1 MEPKA
6 RTIATLTDDDI
17 YTYCALSGLEFSVK
31 EGAYTNVREY
41 DAIGNPCNA
50 NLSFAGGTQAQKA
63 KDGAANLLYD
73 GDNDAIYMLVN
84 MNCGWRRTGRS
95 VPQGVGTVSGIVV
108 HTPMERWGG
117 NVGRYSIRPFDEAD
131 IDIPRAAASAY
142 ATLVEWRLDKA
153 VISVGAYKWNDNGT
167 YTVGSAAN
175 SATQLVQNRMHATT
189 DNTGGGARLYS
200 ENRML
205 NQTVTAD
212 RSYPIAIVHGY
223 RGLNVSNYVPGDGTT
238 MGMSKYTMLGFLG
251 NVAGWYEWNGDTWT
265 GKTNGIVME
274 FSTAGVGGSAAA
286 VSFSTAAGKHSTNEA
301 ACSWTN
307 ASSYPVYWK
316 VEYATSADGA
326 TWSDYT
332 EAVNAATGERGFEMR
347 SLPWCI
353 NNSSTRTSVFDTA
366 NRSGVYTQSDFGF
379 GLVPY
384 RFVLPAEVLGK
395 AKVRVRISPS
405 SDVIATWNP
414 GIDGYALGQTHRNLR
429 IARTYPFDIANG
441 VYVEDLS
448 IQYK

>member
-1 MEPKA
+1 
-6 RTIATLTDDDI
+6 
-17 YTYCALSGLEFSVK
+17 
-31 EGAYTNVREY
+31 
-41 DAIGNPCNA
+41 
-50 NLSFAGGTQAQKA
+50 
-63 KDGAANLLYD
+63 
-73 GDNDAIYMLVN
+73 
-84 MNCGWRRTGRS
+84 
-95 VPQGVGTVSGIVV
+95 
-108 HTPMERWGG
+108 
-117 NVGRYSIRPFDEAD
+117 
-131 IDIPRAAASAY
+131 
-142 ATLVEWRLDKA
+142 
-153 VISVGAYKWNDNGT
+153 
-167 YTVGSAAN
+167 
-175 SATQLVQNRMHATT
+175 
-189 DNTGGGARLYS
+189 
-200 ENRML
+200 
-205 NQTVTAD
+205 
-212 RSYPIAIVHGY
+212 
-223 RGLNVSNYVPGDGTT
+223 
-238 MGMSKYTMLGFLG
+238 MLGFVG
-251 NVAGWYEWNGDTWT
+251 YVAGWEECYGDTWT
-265 GKTNGIVME
+265 CKTNGIVME

>member
-1 MEPKA
+1 M
-6 RTIATLTDDDI
+6 
-17 YTYCALSGLEFSVK
+17 
-31 EGAYTNVREY
+31 
-41 DAIGNPCNA
+41 
-50 NLSFAGGTQAQKA
+50 
-63 KDGAANLLYD
+63 
-73 GDNDAIYMLVN
+73 
-84 MNCGWRRTGRS
+84 
-95 VPQGVGTVSGIVV
+95 
-108 HTPMERWGG
+108 
-117 NVGRYSIRPFDEAD
+117 
-131 IDIPRAAASAY
+131 
-142 ATLVEWRLDKA
+142 
-153 VISVGAYKWNDNGT
+153 ISVGAYKWNDNGT

-205 NQTVTAD
+205 NQTATAD
-212 RSYPIAIVHGY
+212 RSYPLAIVHGY
-223 RGLNVSNYVPGDGTT
+223 RGLHVSNYVPGDGTT

-307 ASSYPVYWK
+307 ASAYPVYWK

-366 NRSGVYTQSDFGF
+366 NRSGVYTQSAFGF
-379 GLVPY
+379 GQEPY
-384 RFVLPAEVLGK
+384 RIVLPAEVLGK